1 MRITI
6 DLAGYAALRETVGAA
21 VHAAD
26 PIGLLAAGCPSDEY
40 GPEIVQIIPHVRTA
54 TSADD
59 LRDKVHRIFVDSF
72 EENLAGSVDAYAPLA
87 HALWALRADR

>member
-1 MRITI
+1 LRITI

-21 VHAAD
+21 VYAAD

-72 EENLAGSVDAYAPLA
+72 DERMAGPAGAYASLA
-87 HALWALRADR
+87 SALWALRQPS